1 MVVPVD
7 REGKVVDSTLLRRD
21 TPSSSSYASD
31 PPISTR
37 KAGGRQQDEGP
48 QTVETHTYAH
58 TYTHLQTHTLTH
70 THAHTHRNYGK
81 QVRIYTFKI
90 IIDIIL
96 CTCRCS
102 LTCVNSEVLYHP
114 CYTREVLS

>member
-58 TYTHLQTHTLTH
+58 THTH
-70 THAHTHRNYGK
+70 THIYKHTHSHTHTHTHTEIMVNK
-81 QVRIYTFKI
+81 LEF
-90 IIDIIL
+90 IL
-96 CTCRCS
+96 
-102 LTCVNSEVLYHP
+102 LK
-114 CYTREVLS
+114 

>member
-58 TYTHLQTHTLTH
+58 TYTHLQTHLHSHTH
-70 THAHTHRNYGK
+70 THTHTEIMVNK
-81 QVRIYTFKI
+81 LEF
-90 IIDIIL
+90 IL
-96 CTCRCS
+96 
-102 LTCVNSEVLYHP
+102 LK
-114 CYTREVLS
+114 